1 MKFKFD
7 ANQEYQVHAIEAI
20 TDFFNGQA
28 RFSGGIE
35 FTQDGLAAVSNRL
48 DLDEN
53 NLLENLRDVRMR
65 NGMTLDSALQYIE
78 DTIQTIILIKD

>member
-65 NGMTLDSALQYIE
+65 NGMTLDSVLQYIE
-78 DTIQTIILIKD
+78 ETIQTII